1 MEAIASRAVPADL
14 EATLIELY
22 PALVRR
28 LTMVIGDAAEAQ
40 DVAQE
45 SFIRASRSRHRFD
58 GRDPRAWF
66 WTIGLRLA
74 SNELRRRRR
83 FGAPPNE
90 TAATPTT
97 DGGPAWAMSVDA
109 DLWSALAELDR
120 RTRAAL
126 LLNVLDGYT
135 HAEIAAMLGVRPGT
149 VSSWLSRGKERLREA
164 LAEA

>member
-1 MEAIASRAVPADL
+1 MEAIASREVPADL
-14 EATLIELY
+14 EATLIDLY

-28 LTMVIGDAAEAQ
+28 LTLVIGDAAEAQ

-45 SFIRASRSRHRFD
+45 AFIRASRGRHRFD

-83 FGAPPNE
+83 FGS
-90 TAATPTT
+90 TP
-97 DGGPAWAMSVDA
+97 DEEVGADAGPAWAMSVDP
-109 DLWSALAELDR
+109 DLWSALARLDR

-126 LLNVLDGYT
+126 LFNVLDGYT
-135 HAEIAAMLGVRPGT
+135 HAEIAAMLGVQPGT

>member
-1 MEAIASRAVPADL
+1 MEAIAPRAVPADM

-28 LTMVIGDAAEAQ
+28 LTLVIGEEAEAQ

-45 SFIRASRSRHRFD
+45 AFIRAIRALPRFD

-83 FGAPPNE
+83 FGSPPND
-90 TAATPTT
+90 AAAALPGPT
-97 DGGPAWAMSVDA
+97 WAMSVDP
-109 DLWSALAELDR
+109 DLWSALAALDR

-164 LAEA
+164 LAEV

>member
-1 MEAIASRAVPADL
+1 LEAIVSRAVPADL

-28 LTMVIGDAAEAQ
+28 LTLVIGDEAEAQ

-45 SFIRASRSRHRFD
+45 AFIRASRGRHRFD

-83 FGAPPNE
+83 FGLWPEHTA
-90 TAATPTT
+90 AATP
-97 DGGPAWAMSVDA
+97 GPTWAMSVDP
-109 DLWSALAELDR
+109 DLWSALAGLDR

>member
-1 MEAIASRAVPADL
+1 LEAIASREVPADI
-14 EATLIELY
+14 EATLIDLY

-28 LTMVIGDAAEAQ
+28 LTLVIRDPAEAQ

-45 SFIRASRSRHRFD
+45 AFIRASRGRHRFD

-74 SNELRRRRR
+74 SNEMRRRRR
-83 FGAPPNE
+83 FGS
-90 TAATPTT
+90 TPGEVG
-97 DGGPAWAMSVDA
+97 DDAGPAWAMSVDP
-109 DLWSALAELDR
+109 DLWSALAQLDR

-126 LLNVLDGYT
+126 LLNVIDGYT
-135 HAEIAAMLGVRPGT
+135 HAEIAVMLGVRPGT

-164 LAEA
+164 LSEA

>member
-1 MEAIASRAVPADL
+1 MASRAVPADL

-28 LTMVIGDAAEAQ
+28 LTLVIGDEAEAQ

-45 SFIRASRSRHRFD
+45 AFIRASRGRHRFD

-74 SNELRRRRR
+74 SNEMRRRRR
-83 FGAPPNE
+83 FGSAPDDS
-90 TAATPTT
+90 AAALAT
-97 DGGPAWAMSVDA
+97 DGGPTWAMSVDP
-109 DLWSALAELDR
+109 DLWSALAALDR

-164 LAEA
+164 LTEA